1 MSLLSVK
8 VVANGGRRGR
18 PNRSPTNTETINNA
32 YVASMGSEKKHER
45 ERKENERESLI
56 TKKINNSFAITESP
70 SWACS
75 NEINAIWQIVCS
87 CQRAYVIVVSTI
99 NQ

>member
-1 MSLLSVK
+1 MVEEEEDLTDPLQIQKQLTMLTLQVWEAK
-8 VVANGGRRGR
+8 
-18 PNRSPTNTETINNA
+18 
-32 YVASMGSEKKHER
+32 KKHDR